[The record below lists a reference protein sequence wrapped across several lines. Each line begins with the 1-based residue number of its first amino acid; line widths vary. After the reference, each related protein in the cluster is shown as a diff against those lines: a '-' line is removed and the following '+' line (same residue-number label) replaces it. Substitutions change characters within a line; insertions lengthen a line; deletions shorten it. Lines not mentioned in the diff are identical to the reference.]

1 MGNAGYGN
9 HTDDT
14 KNYVDIKRSEAGVG
28 DLPSNATQPGG
39 APKAT
44 EEPGNQNAGA
54 PEPSDRLPPAGPH
67 ADPKLIN
74 PDSTPGTGAL
84 TPEGKHDDVDST
96 SG

>member
-14 KNYVDIKRSEAGVG
+14 EKDVDSKRSGAHKPAEGKTSSAGMH
-28 DLPSNATQPGG
+28 
-39 APKAT
+39 
-44 EEPGNQNAGA
+44 
-54 PEPSDRLPPAGPH
+54 PAGPH
-67 ADPKLIN
+67 ADPKLTN

-84 TPEGKHDDVDST
+84 PDDKQGGDADSS